1 MARRRQVSRGARTAG
16 AGGRGW
22 QGARHGVG
30 GQVAVAAG
38 AEELSGA

>member
-16 AGGRGW
+16 AAGSGW
-22 QGARHGVG
+22 QGAPHGVG
-30 GQVAVAAG
+30 GRVAAAAG